1 MKEIKMIKVYE
12 TKGGRRYE
20 DREKAI
26 SAEMVEELTNMLT
39 ALRETP
45 VEKWP
50 VFMPKYSDDPEV
62 FLIFKMM
69 VFGSFKIARK
79 LERLR
84 RRAKIAKVKNQAD
97 NIPF

>member
-1 MKEIKMIKVYE
+1 MKKIEMYE

-26 SAEMVEELTNMLT
+26 SAEMVEELTNIVTL
-39 ALRETP
+39 LRETP

-50 VFMPKYSDDPEV
+50 VFMPKYGDDPKL
-62 FLIFKMM
+62 FLMFKMM
-69 VFGSFKIARK
+69 VFGSFKVARK
-79 LERLR
+79 IERLR